1 MKLYLQ
7 QLLRCFPLF
16 RGDVV
21 TVKKINMKP
30 VIPDRT
36 LIVKCTQGQ
45 VCCMLKRVVVHL
57 GESSSSGHYISYSC
71 NKYVEM
77 VYNDSDVH
85 RVLWNSTKENISI
98 GGCLFVYI
106 LYIRSVLALR
116 PKAQVLSKFLG
127 EDRQSGNLY
136 NQCLLLNLSFMTK
149 LNCSTPGVCNRR
161 PTGHNPARQA
171 I

>member
-1 MKLYLQ
+1 
-7 QLLRCFPLF
+7 
-16 RGDVV
+16 
-21 TVKKINMKP
+21 
-30 VIPDRT
+30 
-36 LIVKCTQGQ
+36 
-45 VCCMLKRVVVHL
+45 MLKRVVVHL

-71 NKYVEM
+71 NKYGEM

-127 EDRQSGNLY
+127 EDGQSGNLY

-149 LNCSTPGVCNRR
+149 
-161 PTGHNPARQA
+161 
-171 I
+171 